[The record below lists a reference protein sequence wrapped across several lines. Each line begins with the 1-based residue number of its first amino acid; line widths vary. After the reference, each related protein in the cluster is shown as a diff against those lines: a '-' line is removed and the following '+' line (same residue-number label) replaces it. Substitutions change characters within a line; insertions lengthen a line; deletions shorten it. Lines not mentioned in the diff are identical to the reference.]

1 MDVVRRSELIFL
13 YDVKDANPNG
23 DPDEN
28 KPRLDVETEIN
39 IVTDVRLKRTIRD
52 YLAKFKG
59 KDIWLKEEIEE
70 DGSRKTR
77 EKKLEEAGIK
87 NKANAV
93 NLLEKYIDL
102 RLFGATIAGKQPKE
116 RKGEEEEIEEVGKTK
131 RKGEKVFTWIGPVQF
146 RFGHSLHKV
155 EPVFIKGT
163 SVLPTQEMKA
173 GGSFTES
180 WIVPY
185 SLICFYG
192 LINENAAKD
201 TKLTEEDI
209 NELLDGMWNGTKNL
223 ITRSKIGQVPRLLL
237 RVIYNE
243 KNYHIGDLDKEIK
256 LLDING
262 KEIDKDGRNGK
273 TLRSIDEVK
282 VELSDLVTILK
293 EKSDRIKEV
302 QIEANDK
309 VLFKVDDREY
319 RGKKALIEGLK
330 SIVELKDKIKELN
343 LDK

>member
-1 MDVVRRSELIFL
+1 MDAIKRSELVFL
-13 YDVKDANPNG
+13 YDVKDINPNG

-28 KPRLDVETEIN
+28 KPRQDGETEIN

-52 YLAKFKG
+52 YLTDFKG
-59 KDIWLKEEIEE
+59 KDIWLKAEIGE
-70 DGSRKTR
+70 DGLRKTR

-87 NKANAV
+87 NKADV
-93 NLLEKYIDL
+93 EKLLERYIDL
-102 RLFGATIAGKQPKE
+102 RLFGATIAGKQAEK
-116 RKGEEEEIEEVGKTK
+116 RKKEEEIETEER
-131 RKGEKVFTWIGPVQF
+131 RKGERVFTWVGPVQF
-146 RFGHSLHKV
+146 RFGHSLHKI
-155 EPVFIKGT
+155 EPVFVKGT

-173 GGSFTES
+173 GGAFTEA

-201 TKLTEEDI
+201 TKLKEDDI

-237 RVIYNE
+237 RVIYKE

-256 LLDING
+256 LLDIDK
-262 KEIDKDGRNGK
+262 KEIDKGGRNGK
-273 TLRSIDEVK
+273 TLRSIEEVK
-282 VELSDLVTILK
+282 VTLTELIRTLK
-293 EKSDRIKEV
+293 EKSDRVEEV

-309 VLFKVDDREY
+309 VLFKVDDKEY
-319 RGKKALIEGLK
+319 MGKKALIKGLQG
-330 SIVELKDKIKELN
+330 IEALKDKVKELN
-343 LDK
+343 LDR